1 MPQIVLFCQ
10 IGIIVYVSVRKR
22 YRLTEQRNI
31 DDFVDIKIEKY
42 NEKND
47 YKKRSKKI
55 HKPRTRISTIKPRRR
70 SSFSSKRQIPF
81 DL

>member
-31 DDFVDIKIEKY
+31 DDFVDIKKREIMT
-42 NEKND
+42 
-47 YKKRSKKI
+47 KKERKKI
-55 HKPRTRISTIKPRRR
+55 KNK
-70 SSFSSKRQIPF
+70 
-81 DL
+81 

>member
-31 DDFVDIKIEKY
+31 DDFVDIKIEK
-42 NEKND
+42 EK
-47 YKKRSKKI
+47 
-55 HKPRTRISTIKPRRR
+55 
-70 SSFSSKRQIPF
+70 
-81 DL
+81 